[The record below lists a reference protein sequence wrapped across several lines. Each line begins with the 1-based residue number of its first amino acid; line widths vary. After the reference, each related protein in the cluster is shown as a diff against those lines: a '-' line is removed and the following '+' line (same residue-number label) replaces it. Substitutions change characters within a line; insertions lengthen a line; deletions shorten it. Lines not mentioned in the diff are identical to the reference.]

1 MVRGRAFIL
10 SSRAALRPRE
20 ATARRSRP
28 PLAPNPRFMSDHVRS
43 CAPASAP
50 LPAPRIRLH
59 PLAGWTLGALGLTSL
74 AACSSGDWTPPP
86 AAPAP
91 APKVDV
97 EQVLDLMEDRGVFV
111 YEHEYADGTRV
122 LLDRRPGGA
131 VAPMMAAPWN
141 LGAQAGAAPQ
151 QPAASTNLASGTSGR
166 ESGPSGSRRS
176 SADQD
181 AGSVAEVRGPGDQPA
196 DVFHPDKDV
205 PVTPLYGGRVIVHM
219 ASLPKHTNYVTENS
233 AYTRR
238 MLYELHETLL
248 HQDWE
253 WHDLRPRVARDYATE
268 DMLILTPEAAA
279 SYPNA
284 RELSVR
290 PLGNEEPFAASVLYG
305 QVTEVGDVYRVT
317 PSTTGG
323 SATTEPVDVP
333 VGDAL
338 AVERGTVFTFYL
350 RPDVLWQ
357 PAVGDADGEDYDI
370 RDQYVDAEDV
380 YFSWAV
386 YNNPQVDCDE
396 KRFQFK
402 KISDAEIV
410 DDLTVRFFYQ
420 EQYYS
425 ALDSIGR
432 SLTLLPS
439 HLYNLADADNPWH
452 DPGASASAQA
462 KHVNENPHNQMWVGL
477 GPYQVS
483 EWNQQ
488 YVEAERFEGYFDPE
502 NGGYFDTIRYRV
514 IDNDETAMNA
524 LLNGELDY
532 FERVK
537 SSDYFGARTQS
548 EAFTRNFV
556 KGYKYLGNYG
566 YTCWNTQRSK
576 FSDKRVR
583 QALAHAFDADTFLR
597 DNYKNLARQITGP
610 IPYSSAGYNH
620 DVEPFPF
627 DPDRAIE
634 LLEEAGWIDTDGDG
648 VVDKDGEA
656 LEIEFMMPSGN
667 DASKTLG
674 QFLQEAFERIG
685 VRLSITEREWATFL
699 EQMKSRDFDAVNLA
713 WVPDLES
720 DPEQVWHSKWGAP
733 DVKSSNNSGIQEPE
747 LDAIILEGQREL
759 DREQRQEVWK
769 RLHAYVYDWQPYL
782 FGYNVPRKFAINKKI
797 RGMELFAV
805 DPGYSVR
812 RWYYVDPSVPG
823 TRATR

>member
-1 MVRGRAFIL
+1 
-10 SSRAALRPRE
+10 
-20 ATARRSRP
+20 
-28 PLAPNPRFMSDHVRS
+28 MSDHVRS
-43 CAPASAP
+43 CASESAVLPASR
-50 LPAPRIRLH
+50 LRLH
-59 PLAGWTLGALGLTSL
+59 PLAGLALGALGLSSL
-74 AACSSGDWTPPP
+74 AACSSGDWSPPP
-86 AAPAP
+86 AGPAP
-91 APKVDV
+91 APEIDV
-97 EQVLDLMEDRGVFV
+97 AKALDLMEERGVYV

-131 VAPMMAAPWN
+131 AAPMIAAPWT
-141 LGAQAGAAPQ
+141 GAAPASGVPV
-151 QPAASTNLASGTSGR
+151 QPNAANNLAGNNGASS
-166 ESGPSGSRRS
+166 SRS
-176 SADQD
+176 SSGAADV
-181 AGSVAEVRGPGDQPA
+181 GSVAEVRGPGDQPA
-196 DVFHPDKDV
+196 DVFHPDKDE
-205 PVTPLYGGRVIVHM
+205 PATPLYGGRVIVHM

-238 MLYELHETLL
+238 MLYEFHESLL

-268 DMLILTPEAAA
+268 DMLILQPEAAA
-279 SYPNA
+279 NYAAA
-284 RELSVR
+284 RDLSVR
-290 PLGNEEPFAASVLYG
+290 PLGNEEPFAASVLFG
-305 QVTEVGDVYRVT
+305 TITQDGDSYRVT
-317 PSTTGG
+317 PATSGG
-323 SATTEPVDVP
+323 SAATEPIDVP
-333 VGDAL
+333 AADTL

-350 RPDVLWQ
+350 RPDVRWQ
-357 PAVGDADGEDYDI
+357 PAVGDADGENYDI
-370 RDQYVDAEDV
+370 RDQFVDAEDV
-380 YFSWAV
+380 YFSWDV

-420 EQYYS
+420 EQYYL
-425 ALDSIGR
+425 AADSIGR
-432 SLTLLPS
+432 SMTLLPS
-439 HLYNLADADNPWH
+439 HLYNLADEDNPWH
-452 DPGASASAQA
+452 DAGASTSAQA
-462 KHVNENPHNQMWVGL
+462 KHINENPHNQMWVGT
-477 GPYQVS
+477 GPYQVT

-488 YVEAERFEGYFDPE
+488 YVEAERFDGYFDPE
-502 NGGYFDTIRYRV
+502 NGGYFDKIRYRV

-524 LLNGELDY
+524 VLNGELDY

-537 SSDYFGARTQS
+537 SADYFGARTQT
-548 EAFTRNFV
+548 ETFKRDFV

-566 YTCWNTQRSK
+566 YTCWNSQRTK
-576 FSDKRVR
+576 FADKRVR
-583 QALAHAFDADTFLR
+583 QALAHAFDADTYLR

-610 IPYSSAGYNH
+610 IPFSSAGYNH
-620 DVEPFPF
+620 DVQPFPF

-667 DASKTLG
+667 DASKSLG

-685 VRLSITEREWATFL
+685 VRLTITEREWATFL
-699 EQMKSRDFDAVNLA
+699 ELMKSRDFDAVNLA

-733 DVKSSNNSGIQEPE
+733 EVKSSNNSGIREPE

-759 DREQRQEVWK
+759 DRDARQEVWK
-769 RLHAYVYDWQPYL
+769 RLHEFVYDWQPYL
-782 FGYNVPRKFAINKKI
+782 FGYNVPRKFAINNKI

-823 TRATR
+823 TRTTR